1 MMVKDKL
8 KIAVLLGGT
17 SEERDVSIA
26 SGAQV
31 VAALR
36 RRGHQVVT
44 VDTALGLLD
53 EDAERALLEARVGL
67 EPPERTALVR
77 MRGQD
82 AGAVL
87 SRAQLGD
94 QDLLFLALHGGTGE
108 NGTLQTLLDL
118 AELRYTGSGRVGSAV
133 AMDKDLSK
141 RLFRAAGVPTAD
153 WLMAPVDAAT
163 VADTLG
169 FPVIVKPSQQGSTV
183 GLSKVSRAEDLQ
195 PAIELALRYDREVMI
210 ERFVA
215 GRELTVGV
223 LGDQPLAVGEIVL
236 GQSGVFDYTSKY
248 QPKGAVEVFPAEVSA
263 EIAEEARRLALA
275 AHRALKLDGYSRAD
289 FRLDAE
295 GRLWC
300 LEVNTLPGMTATSLL
315 PQSAA
320 AMGIDFDE
328 LCERICRLGIERCKG
343 ARKARS

>member
-1 MMVKDKL
+1 MVKDKL

-44 VDTALGLLD
+44 VDAALGLLD

-328 LCERICRLGIERCKG
+328 LCERICQL
-343 ARKARS
+343 ALQD

>member
-1 MMVKDKL
+1 MVKDKL

-183 GLSKVSRAEDLQ
+183 GLSKVNRAEDLQ

-328 LCERICRLGIERCKG
+328 LCERICRL
-343 ARKARS
+343 ALQD

>member
-1 MMVKDKL
+1 MIKDKL

-87 SRAQLGD
+87 SRAELGD

-118 AELRYTGSGRVGSAV
+118 AELRYTGSGRIGSAV

-163 VADTLG
+163 VAETLG

-183 GLSKVSRAEDLQ
+183 GLTKVSRAEDLQ
-195 PAIELALRYDREVMI
+195 PAIDLALRYDPEVMI

-223 LGDQPLAVGEIVL
+223 LGDQALAVGEIVL

-248 QPKGAVEVFPAEVSA
+248 QPQGAVEVFPAEVSA
-263 EIAEEARRLALA
+263 EIAAEARRLALV

-320 AMGIDFDE
+320 AVGIDFDE
-328 LCERICRLGIERCKG
+328 LCERICRLALQK
-343 ARKARS
+343 

>member
-1 MMVKDKL
+1 MVKDKL

-82 AGAVL
+82 AGALL

-153 WLMAPVDAAT
+153 WLMAPADAAT
-163 VADTLG
+163 VTATLG

-248 QPKGAVEVFPAEVSA
+248 QPKGAVEVFPAEVSP

-328 LCERICRLGIERCKG
+328 LCERICQL
-343 ARKARS
+343 ALQD

>member
-8 KIAVLLGGT
+8 RIAVLLGGT

-141 RLFRAAGVPTAD
+141 RLFRAAGVSTAD

-163 VADTLG
+163 VAETLG

-248 QPKGAVEVFPAEVSA
+248 QPKGAVEVFPAEVSP

-328 LCERICRLGIERCKG
+328 LCERICQL
-343 ARKARS
+343 ALQD

>member
-1 MMVKDKL
+1 MVKDKL

-236 GQSGVFDYTSKY
+236 GQRGVFDYTSKY

-328 LCERICRLGIERCKG
+328 LCERICQL
-343 ARKARS
+343 ALQD

>member
-1 MMVKDKL
+1 MVKDKL
-8 KIAVLLGGT
+8 RIAVLLGGT

-141 RLFRAAGVPTAD
+141 RLFRAAGVSTAD

-163 VADTLG
+163 VAETLG

-248 QPKGAVEVFPAEVSA
+248 QPKGAVEVFPAEVSP

-328 LCERICRLGIERCKG
+328 LCERICQL
-343 ARKARS
+343 ALQD

>member
-1 MMVKDKL
+1 MVKDKL

-67 EPPERTALVR
+67 EPPERTALAR

-87 SRAQLGD
+87 SRAELGD

-118 AELRYTGSGRVGSAV
+118 AELSYTGSGRVGSAV

-153 WLMAPVDAAT
+153 WLMAPVDAQA
-163 VADTLG
+163 VAETLG

-183 GLSKVSRAEDLQ
+183 GLTKVSRAEELQ

-248 QPKGAVEVFPAEVSA
+248 QPQGAVEVFPAEVSM
-263 EIAEEARRLALA
+263 EIAAEARRLALA

-320 AMGIDFDE
+320 AVGIDFDE
-328 LCERICRLGIERCKG
+328 LCERICRL
-343 ARKARS
+343 ALQA

>member
-1 MMVKDKL
+1 MVKDKL

-141 RLFRAAGVPTAD
+141 RLFRAAEVPTAD
-153 WLMAPVDAAT
+153 WLMAPVDAQV
-163 VADTLG
+163 VAETLG

-183 GLSKVSRAEDLQ
+183 GLSKVNRAEDLQ

-248 QPKGAVEVFPAEVSA
+248 QPQGAVEVFPAEVSV

-320 AMGIDFDE
+320 AVGIDFDE
-328 LCERICRLGIERCKG
+328 LCERICRLALR
-343 ARKARS
+343 

>member
-1 MMVKDKL
+1 MVKDKL

-36 RRGHQVVT
+36 RRGHHVVT

-328 LCERICRLGIERCKG
+328 LCERICQL
-343 ARKARS
+343 ALQD

>member
-118 AELRYTGSGRVGSAV
+118 ADLRYTGSGRVGSAV

-163 VADTLG
+163 VAETLG

-263 EIAEEARRLALA
+263 QIADEARRLALA

-328 LCERICRLGIERCKG
+328 LCERICQL
-343 ARKARS
+343 ALQD

>member
-1 MMVKDKL
+1 MVKDKL

-36 RRGHQVVT
+36 RRGHEVVT

-53 EDAERALLEARVGL
+53 EDAERELLEARVGL

-163 VADTLG
+163 VAATLG

-183 GLSKVSRAEDLQ
+183 GLSKVNRAEDLQ

-263 EIAEEARRLALA
+263 EIAEEARRQALA

-328 LCERICRLGIERCKG
+328 LCERICQL
-343 ARKARS
+343 ALQD

>member
-1 MMVKDKL
+1 MVKDKL

-163 VADTLG
+163 VAETLG

-328 LCERICRLGIERCKG
+328 LCERICQL
-343 ARKARS
+343 ALQD

>member
-1 MMVKDKL
+1 MVKDKL

-36 RRGHQVVT
+36 RRGHQVVS

-153 WLMAPVDAAT
+153 WLMAPVEAAT

-183 GLSKVSRAEDLQ
+183 GLSKVNRAEDLQ

-328 LCERICRLGIERCKG
+328 LCERICRL
-343 ARKARS
+343 ALQD

>member
-1 MMVKDKL
+1 MVKDKL

-163 VADTLG
+163 VAATLG

-183 GLSKVSRAEDLQ
+183 GLSKVNRAEDLQ

-328 LCERICRLGIERCKG
+328 LCERICQL
-343 ARKARS
+343 ALQD

>member
-1 MMVKDKL
+1 MVKDKL

-87 SRAQLGD
+87 SRAELGD

-118 AELRYTGSGRVGSAV
+118 AELSYTGSGRVGSAV

-153 WLMAPVDAAT
+153 WLMAPVDAQA
-163 VADTLG
+163 VAETLG

-183 GLSKVSRAEDLQ
+183 GLTKVSRAEELQ

-248 QPKGAVEVFPAEVSA
+248 QPQGAVEVFPAEVSM
-263 EIAEEARRLALA
+263 EIAAEARRLALA

-320 AMGIDFDE
+320 AVGIDFDE
-328 LCERICRLGIERCKG
+328 LCERICRL
-343 ARKARS
+343 ALQA

>member
-1 MMVKDKL
+1 MVKDKL

-87 SRAQLGD
+87 SRAELGD

-118 AELRYTGSGRVGSAV
+118 AELSYTGSGRVGSAV

-153 WLMAPVDAAT
+153 WLMAPVDAQA
-163 VADTLG
+163 VAETLG

-183 GLSKVSRAEDLQ
+183 GLTKVSRAEELQ

-248 QPKGAVEVFPAEVSA
+248 QPQGAVEVFPAEVSA
-263 EIAEEARRLALA
+263 EIAAEARRLALA

-295 GRLWC
+295 GWLWC

-320 AMGIDFDE
+320 AVGIDFDE
-328 LCERICRLGIERCKG
+328 LCERICRL
-343 ARKARS
+343 ALQA

>member
-1 MMVKDKL
+1 MVKDKL

-163 VADTLG
+163 VAETLG

-195 PAIELALRYDREVMI
+195 PAIQLALRYDREVMI

-328 LCERICRLGIERCKG
+328 LCERICQL
-343 ARKARS
+343 ALQD

>member
-1 MMVKDKL
+1 MVKDKL

-169 FPVIVKPSQQGSTV
+169 FPVIIKPSQQGSTV

-328 LCERICRLGIERCKG
+328 LCERICQL
-343 ARKARS
+343 ALQD

>member
-1 MMVKDKL
+1 MVKDKL

-153 WLMAPVDAAT
+153 WLMAPVEAAT
-163 VADTLG
+163 VAATLG

-328 LCERICRLGIERCKG
+328 LCERICQL
-343 ARKARS
+343 ALQD

>member
-1 MMVKDKL
+1 MVKDKL

-183 GLSKVSRAEDLQ
+183 GLSKVNRAEDLQ

-320 AMGIDFDE
+320 AMGIAFDE
-328 LCERICRLGIERCKG
+328 LCERICRL
-343 ARKARS
+343 ALQD

>member
-1 MMVKDKL
+1 MVKDKL

-87 SRAQLGD
+87 SQAQLGD

-153 WLMAPVDAAT
+153 WLMAPVDAQT

-248 QPKGAVEVFPAEVSA
+248 QPQGAVEVFPAEVSP

-320 AMGIDFDE
+320 AVGIDFDE
-328 LCERICRLGIERCKG
+328 LCERICRLALQK
-343 ARKARS
+343 

>member
-1 MMVKDKL
+1 MVKDKL

-163 VADTLG
+163 VAATLG

-183 GLSKVSRAEDLQ
+183 GLSKVNRAEDLQ

-328 LCERICRLGIERCKG
+328 LCERICRL
-343 ARKARS
+343 ALQD

>member
-1 MMVKDKL
+1 MVKDKL

-163 VADTLG
+163 VAATLG

-328 LCERICRLGIERCKG
+328 LCERICRL
-343 ARKARS
+343 ALQD

>member
-1 MMVKDKL
+1 MVKDKL

-183 GLSKVSRAEDLQ
+183 GLSKVNRAEDLQ

-328 LCERICRLGIERCKG
+328 LCERICQL
-343 ARKARS
+343 ALQD

>member
-163 VADTLG
+163 VVETLG

-248 QPKGAVEVFPAEVSA
+248 QPKGAVEVFPAEVSK
-263 EIAEEARRLALA
+263 EIAEKARRLAHA

-295 GRLWC
+295 GQLWC

-328 LCERICRLGIERCKG
+328 LCERICRL
-343 ARKARS
+343 ALQD

>member
-141 RLFRAAGVPTAD
+141 RLFRAAGVSTAD

-163 VADTLG
+163 VAATLG

-183 GLSKVSRAEDLQ
+183 GLSKVNRAEDLQ

-328 LCERICRLGIERCKG
+328 LCERICQL
-343 ARKARS
+343 ALQD

>member
-153 WLMAPVDAAT
+153 WLMAPVEAQA
-163 VADTLG
+163 VAETLG

-248 QPKGAVEVFPAEVSA
+248 QLKGAVEVFPAEVSS
-263 EIAEEARRLALA
+263 EIAEEARRLALV

-320 AMGIDFDE
+320 AVGIDFDE
-328 LCERICRLGIERCKG
+328 LCERICRLALRG
-343 ARKARS
+343 

>member
-1 MMVKDKL
+1 MVKDKL

-248 QPKGAVEVFPAEVSA
+248 QPKGAVEVFPAEVYA
-263 EIAEEARRLALA
+263 EITEEARRLALA

-320 AMGIDFDE
+320 AIGIDFDE
-328 LCERICRLGIERCKG
+328 LCERICQL
-343 ARKARS
+343 ALQD

>member
-1 MMVKDKL
+1 MVKDKL

-163 VADTLG
+163 VATTLG

-328 LCERICRLGIERCKG
+328 LCERICQL
-343 ARKARS
+343 ALQD

>member
-1 MMVKDKL
+1 MVKDKL

-53 EDAERALLEARVGL
+53 EDAERALLKARVGL

-183 GLSKVSRAEDLQ
+183 GLSKVNRAEDLQ

-328 LCERICRLGIERCKG
+328 LCERICQL
-343 ARKARS
+343 ALQD

>member
-1 MMVKDKL
+1 MVKDKL

-94 QDLLFLALHGGTGE
+94 QDLLFLAVHGGTGE

-163 VADTLG
+163 VAETLG

-195 PAIELALRYDREVMI
+195 PAIELALRYDREVMS

-328 LCERICRLGIERCKG
+328 LCERICQL
-343 ARKARS
+343 ALQD

>member
-1 MMVKDKL
+1 MVKDKL

-36 RRGHQVVT
+36 RRGPQVVT

-328 LCERICRLGIERCKG
+328 LCERICQL
-343 ARKARS
+343 ALQD

>member
-1 MMVKDKL
+1 MVKDKL

-36 RRGHQVVT
+36 RRGHEVVT

-53 EDAERALLEARVGL
+53 EDAERELLEARVGL

-163 VADTLG
+163 VAATLG

-328 LCERICRLGIERCKG
+328 LCERICRL
-343 ARKARS
+343 ALQD

>member
-1 MMVKDKL
+1 MVKDKL

-153 WLMAPVDAAT
+153 WLMAPVEAAT
-163 VADTLG
+163 VAETLG

-328 LCERICRLGIERCKG
+328 LCERICQL
-343 ARKARS
+343 ALQD

>member
-141 RLFRAAGVPTAD
+141 RLFRAAGVGTAD
-153 WLMAPVDAAT
+153 WLMAPVDAQT

-248 QPKGAVEVFPAEVSA
+248 QPQGAVEVFPAEVSP

-320 AMGIDFDE
+320 AVGIDFDE
-328 LCERICRLGIERCKG
+328 LCERICRLALQK
-343 ARKARS
+343 

>member
-1 MMVKDKL
+1 MVKDKL

-163 VADTLG
+163 VAATLG

-183 GLSKVSRAEDLQ
+183 GLSKVNRAEDLQ

-300 LEVNTLPGMTATSLL
+300 L
-315 PQSAA
+315 
-320 AMGIDFDE
+320 
-328 LCERICRLGIERCKG
+328 
-343 ARKARS
+343 

>member
-1 MMVKDKL
+1 MVKDKL

-163 VADTLG
+163 VAETLG

-195 PAIELALRYDREVMI
+195 PAIDLALRYDREVMI

-328 LCERICRLGIERCKG
+328 LCERICQL
-343 ARKARS
+343 ALQD

>member
-1 MMVKDKL
+1 MVKDKL

-67 EPPERTALVR
+67 EPPERTALLR

-163 VADTLG
+163 VAETLG

-328 LCERICRLGIERCKG
+328 LCERICQL
-343 ARKARS
+343 ALQD